1 MLGNKEDAEDAAQEA
16 LLKGFSNI
24 DELRDSERFGT
35 WIAGIAK
42 NLCVDHIRRRR
53 RKRRFHRLWVTQPE
67 ASSSEYSGLEK
78 ALCELPEDYRVAL
91 MLYYFDGRSAKN
103 IAEALDVSEATVCA
117 RLSRARNRLRELL
130 DRQGD
135 E

>member
-53 RKRRFHRLWVTQPE
+53 RKRRFHRLWATQPE
-67 ASSSEYSGLEK
+67 ASSSKYSGLEK
-78 ALCELPEDYRVAL
+78 ALCKLPEDYRVAL